1 MLGDKDTVVIDVR
14 NYYETCIGRIE
25 PPKGGATFLDPQMR
39 NSREFP
45 KWLNAPETKEK
56 LKGKKVMMYCTG
68 GIRCERATA
77 LLSQM
82 ERAEDDLQ
90 TNGIYHVRGGI
101 DRYLKTFP
109 EGGYWKGR
117 NYLFDLRGEQKP
129 VRFFISRMGN

>member
-1 MLGDKDTVVIDVR
+1 
-14 NYYETCIGRIE
+14 
-25 PPKGGATFLDPQMR
+25 
-39 NSREFP
+39 
-45 KWLNAPETKEK
+45 
-56 LKGKKVMMYCTG
+56 MMYCTG

-129 VRFFISRMGN
+129 VRFFYFTYGQLV

>member
-1 MLGDKDTVVIDVR
+1 
-14 NYYETCIGRIE
+14 
-25 PPKGGATFLDPQMR
+25 
-39 NSREFP
+39 
-45 KWLNAPETKEK
+45 
-56 LKGKKVMMYCTG
+56 
-68 GIRCERATA
+68 
-77 LLSQM
+77 M

-129 VRFFISRMGN
+129 VRFFLFHVWAISMTSCFFTGG